1 MGRCT
6 LYWAVHGFHGLTLTL
21 TSFLQ
26 ASLRTSDLTWEKV
39 RTQVDHII
47 WPDGKRIVLLAE
59 VLSGFQ
65 RYKQTVTNGSTV
77 TNVWSIVCQWN
88 TEHWIICMPSNQFVW
103 QHVHL
108 YFCSDSYAKELWRE
122 MFINLYIKILI
133 MIMRWNAI
141 SAFIRCKCAQMPQSE
156 WILSLT

>member
-1 MGRCT
+1 MCT
-6 LYWAVHGFHGLTLTL
+6 IYWAVHGFHGLTLTL

-59 VLSGFQ
+59 VLSGFLG
-65 RYKQTVTNGSTV
+65 YKRMKYCVSV
-77 TNVWSIVCQWN
+77 
-88 TEHWIICMPSNQFVW
+88 EHWTVDNLRALQSDVW